1 MGTTRSPWRFVS
13 IYSSKGD
20 AWRPR
25 SDDKRDAILL
35 AATQISAERG
45 LGAPTAVIIRLRRSW
60 GGDTPLYQLECDV
73 FRTAQGP
80 ETASNAEPAHP
91 GVEGLGLRFVCRDRG
106 MARDAREQY
115 MFRTFLWV
123 SFGDDGDRGSDYD
136 GIHGFESR

>member
-1 MGTTRSPWRFVS
+1 M
-13 IYSSKGD
+13 YSEQRKVLRQLQMPD
-20 AWRPR
+20 
-25 SDDKRDAILL
+25 LL
-35 AATQISAERG
+35 TQ
-45 LGAPTAVIIRLRRSW
+45 
-60 GGDTPLYQLECDV
+60 
-73 FRTAQGP
+73 
-80 ETASNAEPAHP
+80 